1 MSARDDERGIV
12 NCQGPCQQGNWQIKR
27 IISSTGPYTGTILS
41 DAIRRPHSV
50 TGETKLLWRADR
62 DAAGNYIEKYYFL
75 GIHIANAIL
84 FLRRLE
90 GRSFLQV

>member
-62 DAAGNYIEKYYFL
+62 DAAGCYIILSYFEFIFL
-75 GIHIANAIL
+75 ANVLKEA
-84 FLRRLE
+84 
-90 GRSFLQV
+90 GRKVIPTGLA

>member
-62 DAAGNYIEKYYFL
+62 DAAGNYIEKYYSLEF
-75 GIHIANAIL
+75 IL
-84 FLRRLE
+84 PIPFC
-90 GRSFLQV
+90 S